1 MSYPSEKQMWR
12 GHSCLQRR
20 DSSRRLESVLPFC
33 APRRSTAFPPV
44 RKSSCILKHSMLR
57 LNLLAF
63 FASCSLLLTPAHAQ
77 SSGHLLLRNP
87 SIGKTQIV
95 FEYASDLWIVP
106 RTGGEARRLTSGIG
120 HEFSPRFSP
129 DGSLIAFSGE
139 YDGNTN
145 IYVIPAA
152 GGVPRR
158 LTYHPGYDILAGWS
172 PDGKSVLFSSHRD
185 SFADSGQL
193 YTLPLDGALPTAL
206 PLPMAED
213 GAFSPDASHIAYSP
227 VFHWQTAWK
236 RYNGG
241 QTLKIWLADLS
252 DSSVTEIPRQN
263 SNDFNPMWVGNKVY
277 FLSDRKGPTTLF
289 AYDTASK
296 SVAELIKNEG
306 LDLKSADATSD
317 AIVYEQFG
325 SLHLLDLAS
334 GKSHPVPIT
343 VAADLAEVRPHFTKI
358 KTQDINN
365 AALSPT
371 GQRAVFEAHG
381 EILTVPADKGDIRN
395 LTNSTAIADRDPAWS
410 PDGKSIAY
418 FSDESGEYALHIR
431 DQNGLGPVTKISL
444 GFPPSFFYTPTWA
457 PDNKHIAYYDKR
469 LNLWYV
475 DLDKKTPVKV
485 DADLYDSPGYDFRP
499 NWSPDS
505 KWISYARQLHNHLHA
520 IFVYSLDSA
529 KTSQITDGLSDAL
542 APAFDKTGKYLF
554 FVASTNVALSGGWI
568 DMTSIGHPVTSA
580 IYVAVLRKDLPSP
593 LVPLSDEEKK
603 DDADKDKDKEKDKKD
618 DKDKKDKEA
627 LKVTIDFDNILQRIL
642 AVPLPEKNY
651 YAAIPGKE
659 NILFAVDRPIIDGS
673 NGPPPLSVTKF
684 DFKTRKTD
692 PIVSGVTSYLLS
704 DNGEKMLLRQGDQWS
719 ITGADAPPK
728 PGEGILKM
736 ADMQVYVDPR
746 AEWKQM
752 YHEVWRIERD
762 FLYDPHAHGLNL
774 ETAEGFYAPWVD
786 SVSSRDDLNY
796 LFEEMLGNINVGHMF
811 IGGGSRPDTPRVKVG
826 LLGADYKLENG
837 RWRFAKIYNGEN
849 WNPELQ
855 APLTQPGVNVVAG
868 EYLLAVNG
876 RDLRANTNLYS
887 FFEETA
893 GKQTVLHVGPNPD
906 GTGARDVTVIPVD
919 NENNLRHLAWI
930 EGNRR
935 KVDQLS
941 GGKLAYVHLPDTANG
956 GYTSFNRYFFAQI
969 GKQGVVLDE
978 RYNHGG
984 DIADY
989 IIEYLGR
996 HPMARIT
1003 TREGEDITDPAQ
1015 AIFGPKV
1022 MIINQFAGSGGD
1034 AMPWYFRKAGLGPL
1048 VGMKTWGG
1056 LVGIGGYPPL
1066 LDGGHVTAPR
1076 WAFYGLNGDWEV
1088 ENHGVAPDVEVD
1100 QDPKLVREGH
1110 DPQLERAVK
1119 VALELLE
1126 KDPPKTYK
1134 RPAYPDYHPKLSTAE
1149 AGR

>member
-1 MSYPSEKQMWR
+1 M
-12 GHSCLQRR
+12 
-20 DSSRRLESVLPFC
+20 
-33 APRRSTAFPPV
+33 
-44 RKSSCILKHSMLR
+44 R

-63 FASCSLLLTPAHAQ
+63 ASLAIASAAAQ
-77 SSGHLLLRNP
+77 SPTHPLLRDP
-87 SIGKTQIV
+87 SISKTQIV
-95 FEYASDLWIVP
+95 FEYANDLWIVS
-106 RTGGEARRLTSGIG
+106 RAGGEARRLTSGIG
-120 HEFSPRFSP
+120 HESNPHFSP

-139 YDGNTN
+139 YDGN
-145 IYVIPAA
+145 IDVYVVPAA

-158 LTYHPGYDILAGWS
+158 LTYHPGADIVSGWT
-172 PDGKSVLFSSHRD
+172 PDGKAVLFSSRREA
-185 SFADSGQL
+185 FADSAQL
-193 YTLPLDGALPTAL
+193 YTLPLDGALPSAL

-227 VFHWQTAWK
+227 VFHWQNAWK

-263 SNDFNPMWVGNKVY
+263 SNDFDPMWVGGKIY
-277 FLSDRKGPTTLF
+277 FLSDRKGPVTLF
-289 AYDTASK
+289 AYDVTSK
-296 SVAELIKNEG
+296 AISELVKNEG
-306 LDLKSADATSD
+306 LDVKSASATSD

-325 SLHLLDLAS
+325 ALHLFDLAT

-343 VAADLAEVRPHFTKI
+343 VAADLAEVRPRFEKV
-358 KTQDINN
+358 KNEAINN

-381 EILTVPADKGDIRN
+381 EILTVPSDKGDIRN
-395 LTNSTAIADRDPAWS
+395 LTNSAAVADRDPAWS

-431 DQNGLGPVTKISL
+431 DQNGLGTVTKINL
-444 GFPPSFFYTPTWA
+444 GFPPSFFYSPTWA
-457 PDNKHIAYYDKR
+457 PDNKHIAYFDKR

-485 DADLYDSPGYDFRP
+485 DTDLYDSPSYDFRP

-505 KWISYARQLHNHLHA
+505 KWIAYARQLHNHLHG
-520 IFVYSLDSA
+520 IFAYSLDNH
-529 KTSQITDGLSDAL
+529 KTTQITDGLSDAT
-542 APAFDKTGKYLF
+542 APAFDKTGKYLYF
-554 FVASTNVALSGGWI
+554 LASTNIALSGGWI

-580 IYVAVLRKDLPSP
+580 VYVAVLRKDLPSP

-603 DDADKDKDKEKDKKD
+603 EDADKDKDKEKDK
-618 DKDKKDKEA
+618 DKKEKEP
-627 LKVTIDFDNILQRIL
+627 LKVMIDFDNIQQRIL
-642 AVPLPEKNY
+642 SVPLPEKNY
-651 YAAIPGKE
+651 YAAVPGKE
-659 NILFAVDRPIIDGS
+659 NILFTVDRPIVDGGF
-673 NGPPPLSVTKF
+673 GPPPLSVTKF

-692 PIVSGVTSYLLS
+692 PIVSGVSAYILS
-704 DNGEKMLLRQGDQWS
+704 DNGEKMLIRQGEQWIIAAS
-719 ITGADAPPK
+719 EAPPK
-728 PGEGILKM
+728 PGEGVLKM
-736 ADMQVYVDPR
+736 ADLQVYVDPR

-774 ETAEGFYAPWVD
+774 EAAEGFYAPWVE
-786 SVSSRDDLNY
+786 SASSRDDLNY
-796 LFEEMLGNINVGHMF
+796 LFEEMLGNINIGHMF
-811 IGGGSRPDTPRVKVG
+811 IRGGSEPEAPRVKVG

-849 WNPELQ
+849 WNPGLQ
-855 APLTQPGVNVVAG
+855 APLTQPGVNVVTG

-876 RDLRANTNLYS
+876 RDLRANTNIYS
-887 FFEETA
+887 YFQETA
-893 GKQTVLHVGPNPD
+893 GKQTVLHVGPNAD
-906 GTGARDVTVIPVD
+906 GTGARDVTVVPVE
-919 NENNLRHLAWI
+919 NETALRHLAWI
-930 EGNRR
+930 EDNRR

-941 GGKLAYVHLPDTANG
+941 GGKIAYVHLPDTANG

-969 GKQGVVLDE
+969 GKQGAVLDE

-1003 TREGEDITDPAQ
+1003 TREGEDITDPVQ

-1022 MIINQFAGSGGD
+1022 MIVNQFAGSGGD

-1066 LDGGHVTAPR
+1066 LDGGSVTAPR
-1076 WAFYGLNGDWEV
+1076 WAFYGLAGEWEV
-1088 ENHGVAPDVEVD
+1088 ENHGITPDIEVD
-1100 QDPKLVREGH
+1100 QDPKLVRQGH

-1119 VALELLE
+1119 EALDLLE
-1126 KDPPKTYK
+1126 KNPPKTFV
-1134 RPAYPDYHPKLSTAE
+1134 RPAYPDYHPHLPAQ
-1149 AGR
+1149 